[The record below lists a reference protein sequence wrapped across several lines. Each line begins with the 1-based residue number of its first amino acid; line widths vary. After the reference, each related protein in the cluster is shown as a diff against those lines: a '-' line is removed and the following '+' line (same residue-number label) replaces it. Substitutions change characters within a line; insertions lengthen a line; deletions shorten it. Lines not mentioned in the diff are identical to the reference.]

1 MMQGY
6 KENIKN
12 KVLALIK
19 AQNEFSFTKLMKS
32 TDLSFIELSAI
43 IGLLLQEKKNSL
55 YVNHIHT
62 SDKRVYVSRQE
73 DLFSQFMKLLSDHIT
88 SERSITYYASQ
99 LCITPKYLSTVI
111 KLVSGK
117 TPTDWIREKL
127 IDEMKYRLCH
137 SQSTIKEIAF
147 QLHFPNNSFF
157 GRYFK
162 AATGVS
168 PARYRIMHCNDEL

>member
-1 MMQGY
+1 MQEY

-12 KVLALIK
+12 TVWALIK
-19 AQNEFSFTKLMKS
+19 IQNEFSFKNLMKS
-32 TDLSFIELSAI
+32 TNLSFIELSAI
-43 IGLLLQEKKNSL
+43 IGLLLQEKKISL

-62 SDKRVYVSRQE
+62 SDKRVHVSRQE

-99 LCITPKYLSTVI
+99 LCITLKYLSTVV
-111 KLVSGK
+111 KLISGK

-137 SQSTIKEIAF
+137 SQATIKEIAF

-157 GRYFK
+157 GKYFK
-162 AATGVS
+162 AATGVA
-168 PARYRIMHCNDEL
+168 PTRYRVIHCNNEL